1 MQAFC
6 KNCKFGGVVFKK
18 MQQVPK
24 IVERCYIYRKLGEV
38 FFGRNYNKWQRKL
51 SILD

>member
-38 FFGRNYNKWQRKL
+38 FLVGTITNGKGN
-51 SILD
+51 